1 MKKQLR
7 PLRVKYILLIAILA
21 GNMAAFGQNLTA
33 NLLYYLPINGN
44 ADDATGHG
52 HNGSSTGTL
61 VANRNG
67 VPNSAYAFTSGQSI
81 TIPYDPDLQPPLPIS
96 VSFWAWFDANAATSW
111 ANNTTAFNYTG
122 YWMGLGGD
130 GKINLN
136 YGDGG
141 AVNPSH
147 RRSKNSN
154 TQPSTG
160 AWHHYVGVIRDWDD
174 MDIYIDC
181 VDAGGVYSGA
191 GASLFH
197 NTNPGQLAIG
207 AVITGTG
214 LVGMSGKL
222 DEIGFWNRALSAGD
236 VEKICQGALEEGGV
250 AVDARLEDAPIQV
263 WPNPVGSSAEAKVAF
278 EIPADAGI
286 HTVDLLSLEGK
297 VLRTE
302 AVMGIG
308 RSEISVAGL
317 AAGMYC
323 LRFSGENGAVFG
335 ERVVVE

>member
-1 MKKQLR
+1 MKHQRHNFLKQL
-7 PLRVKYILLIAILA
+7 LLCALLA
-21 GNMAAFGQNLTA
+21 ACTAVNGQSLTA

-52 HNGSSTGTL
+52 HNGTSTGTL
-61 VANRNG
+61 VANRFG
-67 VPNSAYAFTSGQSI
+67 VPNSAYEFTGGQSI
-81 TIPYDPDLQPPLPIS
+81 TIPYNPDLQPQLPIS
-96 VSFWAWFDANAATSW
+96 VSFYAWFDANAVTAW

-141 AVNPSH
+141 LVNPVH

-154 TQPSTG
+154 TLPSTG

-181 VDAGGVYSGA
+181 VDAGGVYSGNGA
-191 GASLFH
+191 GLFH
-197 NTNPGQLAIG
+197 NNQPGQLGIG

-222 DEIGFWNRALSAGD
+222 DEIAFWNRALTPSD
-236 VEKICQGALEEGGV
+236 VEKICQGALNEGGV
-250 AVDARLEDAPIQV
+250 AVDSRLEDATIRI
-263 WPNPVGSSAEAKVAF
+263 WPNPASGDVAKVAF
-278 EIPADAGI
+278 EIPAQLSGI
-286 HTVDLLSLEGK
+286 HTLELLSLEGK
-297 VLRTE
+297 VLRQE
-302 AVMGIG
+302 AVAGIG
-308 RSEISVAGL
+308 KFEISVAGL

-323 LRFSGENGAVFG
+323 LRFSGESGAVHCA
-335 ERVVVE
+335 RIVVE